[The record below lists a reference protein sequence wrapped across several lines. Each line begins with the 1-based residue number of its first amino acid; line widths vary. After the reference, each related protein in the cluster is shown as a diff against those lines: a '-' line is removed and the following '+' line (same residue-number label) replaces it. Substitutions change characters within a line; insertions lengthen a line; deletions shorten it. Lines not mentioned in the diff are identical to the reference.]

1 MFFEGHTETVI
12 FVDVSMHILT
22 KKINGIDPVSLPL
35 KAVSLAPSIHY
46 LYIVCTLLTTLYSL
60 KSPFL
65 SQVII
70 SFQFPSS
77 LICNS

>member
-12 FVDVSMHILT
+12 FVYVSMQILT

-35 KAVSLAPSIHY
+35 KNSLPPSSIHY

-70 SFQFPSS
+70 SF
-77 LICNS
+77 